1 METKLSIAKFKIS
14 KSKFFEDPSYLLIR
28 EDAYSR
34 TGGIFIRDTAR
45 DTAYSLWFNEA

>member
-1 METKLSIAKFKIS
+1 MLCFQVRQFYQIRAAI
-14 KSKFFEDPSYLLIR
+14 DIR

-34 TGGIFIRDTAR
+34 TGGIFIRDTTQ